1 MTDPTDPDAPIDFE
15 ALNTIKADLRR
26 AMTRRRATV
35 AKVNAE
41 AATRIAARVADT
53 LAPSS
58 GTVVSGY
65 WPMRDEVDVRP
76 SLSVL
81 WSRGCRIAL
90 PVVQGKNAPLLF
102 RAWETDEDLVPG
114 PFGTSEPDGTA
125 EVVEPTLLLVPM
137 LAFDRA
143 GHRLGYGG
151 GYYDRTLAALR
162 GRYAV
167 QAIGIAFA
175 DQEIEEVPCGPHDMP
190 LDGIVTESEFLDL
203 GV

>member
-1 MTDPTDPDAPIDFE
+1 MTDLTDPDAPIDFE
-15 ALNTIKADLRR
+15 ALQSIKADLRR
-26 AMTRRRATV
+26 VMTARRATV
-35 AKVNAE
+35 AKTNVE

-76 SLSVL
+76 TLAML

-90 PVVQGKNAPLLF
+90 PVVQGENAPLLF
-102 RAWETDEDLVPG
+102 RAWETEEDLVPG
-114 PFGTSEPDGTA
+114 PFGTSEPA
-125 EVVEPTLLLVPM
+125 EDADVVEPTLLLVPM

-143 GHRLGYGG
+143 GRRLGYGG
-151 GYYDRTLAALR
+151 GYYDRTLSALR

-175 DQEIEEVPCGPHDMP
+175 DQEVENVPAGPHDMP
-190 LDGIVTESEFLDL
+190 LDGIVTENEFLDL
-203 GV
+203 GS